1 MRVSVRRVDSK
12 QLELWLAECKKLEE
26 SGGGDWEKKN
36 KRKVFSG
43 IWNMMV
49 RNFTDAA
56 KLLLEAVPTFTAT
69 DVITFEQLVSYA
81 SLMAVVAE
89 TRDTLRKKVVHSPE
103 VLVAIPSL
111 LKEFANSFYY
121 CDYVKLF
128 SLFPDVIDNLRTD
141 PFLGKHSQFYVKQ
154 LRVRAYGQ
162 YLESYRSV
170 TIPNMAHAFGVPEAF
185 IDAEISHFISIG
197 RLACKIDKV
206 SQVVQSKVKDSR
218 AEQYSLALRSADS
231 LLNRL

>member
-1 MRVSVRRVDSK
+1 M
-12 QLELWLAECKKLEE
+12 
-26 SGGGDWEKKN
+26 
-36 KRKVFSG
+36 
-43 IWNMMV
+43 
-49 RNFTDAA
+49 
-56 KLLLEAVPTFTAT
+56 
-69 DVITFEQLVSYA
+69 
-81 SLMAVVAE
+81 
-89 TRDTLRKKVVHSPE
+89 
-103 VLVAIPSL
+103 
-111 LKEFANSFYY
+111 
-121 CDYVKLF
+121 
-128 SLFPDVIDNLRTD
+128 
-141 PFLGKHSQFYVKQ
+141 KQ

-170 TIPNMAHAFGVPEAF
+170 TIPNMAQAFGVPETF